1 MLTLKKI
8 AITGG
13 IASGKTSVCHIL
25 KTHGACTL
33 NSDQI
38 VHHLLA
44 KDQKCID
51 EVISLLGNGI
61 LTEGKIDRKN
71 VAEIVFKDSKKLDA
85 LEKILHPKLF
95 EMIDQE
101 YERVKEVEKYH
112 CFVVEMPLVQEI
124 EKTKT
129 FDAVVAVYADEE
141 TAMRRM
147 KEGFPY
153 DKRMSRQWKA
163 KKKAKKADYVIQNNG
178 TLEDLKQNTL
188 EMLKEI
194 CS

>member
-1 MLTLKKI
+1 MKKI

-38 VHHLLA
+38 VHHLLEE
-44 KDQKCID
+44 DQKCID
-51 EVISLLGNGI
+51 EVVSLLGNGI
-61 LTEGKIDRKN
+61 LKKGKIDRKK
-71 VAEIVFKDSKKLDA
+71 VAEIVFNDADKLDA
-85 LEKILHPKLF
+85 LEKIIHPKLF
-95 EMIDQE
+95 ERIDQE
-101 YERVKEVEKYH
+101 YDRVKEEKKYN
-112 CFVVEMPLVQEI
+112 CFVVEMPLVQEVGKT
-124 EKTKT
+124 EK
-129 FDAVVAVYADEE
+129 FDSIVAVITSEKNAKERLMGDPSYDL
-141 TAMRRM
+141 RM
-147 KEGFPY
+147 A
-153 DKRMSRQWKA
+153 RQWDLE
-163 KKKAKKADYVIQNNG
+163 KKAKNADYVIQNNG

>member
-8 AITGG
+8 AVTGG

-38 VHHLLA
+38 IHHLLEE
-44 KDQKCID
+44 DQHCFNEI
-51 EVISLLGNGI
+51 VTLLGNGI
-61 LTEGKIDRKN
+61 LTKGKIDRTK
-71 VAEIVFKDSKKLDA
+71 VAKIVFKDAEKLDA

-95 EMIDQE
+95 AMIDKE
-101 YERVKEVEKYH
+101 FERVKDGKTFN

-124 EKTKT
+124 DQTKK
-129 FDAVVAVYADEE
+129 FDHIVAVIAKEE
-141 TAMRRM
+141 HAKRRLTDPASY
-147 KEGFPY
+147 EI
-153 DKRMSRQWKA
+153 RMNRQWDPE
-163 KKKAKKADYVIQNNG
+163 KKAKHADYVIINNG
-178 TLEDLKQNTL
+178 TMEELKQNTL

-194 CS
+194 NS

>member
-1 MLTLKKI
+1 MKKI

-38 VHHLLA
+38 VHRLLEE
-44 KDQKCID
+44 DPKCKNA
-51 EVISLLGNGI
+51 VINLLGTDI
-61 LTEGKIDRKN
+61 LTYGQIDRKK
-71 VAEIVFKDSKKLDA
+71 VADIVFRDPEKLDA

-95 EMIDQE
+95 EVINQE
-101 YERVKEVEKYH
+101 YDRVKGEKNFN

-124 EKTKT
+124 DKTDE
-129 FDAVVAVYADEE
+129 FDYIVAVITTDENARKRLME
-141 TAMRRM
+141 DSSYEARM
-147 KEGFPY
+147 A
-153 DKRMSRQWKA
+153 RQWDLE
-163 KKKAKKADYVIQNNG
+163 KKAKNADYIIQNNG
-178 TLEDLKQNTL
+178 TMEDLKQNTL

>member
-1 MLTLKKI
+1 MKKI

-38 VHHLLA
+38 VHHLLEE
-44 KDQKCID
+44 DQRCIND
-51 EVISLLGNGI
+51 VIALLGNGI
-61 LTEGKIDRKN
+61 LTEGKIDRKK
-71 VAEIVFKDSKKLDA
+71 VAEIVFNDAKKLDA

-95 EMIDQE
+95 ATIDKE
-101 YERVKEVEKYH
+101 YERVKEGKAFN

-124 EKTKT
+124 EQTKK
-129 FDAVVAVYADEE
+129 FDHIVAVIAKEE
-141 TAMRRM
+141 HTKSRLSDPAS
-147 KEGFPY
+147 Y
-153 DKRMSRQWKA
+153 DLRMSRQWDPE
-163 KKKAKKADYVIQNNG
+163 KKAKHADYVIINNG
-178 TLEDLKQNTL
+178 TMEELKQNTL

-194 CS
+194 NS